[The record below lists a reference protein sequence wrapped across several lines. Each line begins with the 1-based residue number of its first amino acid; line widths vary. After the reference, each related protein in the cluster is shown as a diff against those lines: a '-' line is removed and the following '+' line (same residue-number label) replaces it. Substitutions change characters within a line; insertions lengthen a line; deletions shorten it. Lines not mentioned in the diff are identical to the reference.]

1 MVAPLSMTDVSE
13 LCELR
18 FGLESMA
25 VSFAI
30 ERASAE
36 AIAGLRDK
44 ATPPTRNL
52 MQPRDLIAYNLNFH
66 VALAELSQNAHL
78 VKAVRGILEDS
89 QRLFYLGLSGLSID
103 DSIDAHLAIT
113 DALASH
119 DVAAAKTVCEREAF
133 GTSDR
138 VASAVFG
145 RRGRTATDSGI

>member
-1 MVAPLSMTDVSE
+1 
-13 LCELR
+13 
-18 FGLESMA
+18 
-25 VSFAI
+25 
-30 ERASAE
+30 
-36 AIAGLRDK
+36 
-44 ATPPTRNL
+44 